1 MEVVDLMKK
10 DLGKVAAVFPMP
22 VLMIGTYGVD
32 GKVDVMNAAW
42 GQICDYDKI
51 IISLTES
58 HKTVENIKLKKAFT
72 VALADRDHV
81 DVADYFG
88 IVSGNNKTDK
98 FEKSGYHAVRSE
110 KVDAP
115 IIEEFPIVM
124 ECELF
129 EIIDTESIYGIVG
142 KIVNTRANEEVLSAN
157 GKVDV
162 RKLNALMFD
171 QFQSG
176 YYTVG
181 EKIAEAWNAGMDLAK
196 SE

>member
-1 MEVVDLMKK
+1 MTKK
-10 DLGKVAAVFPMP
+10 DLGKIPAIFPMP
-22 VLMIGTYGVD
+22 VLMIGTYDEKGT
-32 GKVDVMNAAW
+32 VDVMNAAW
-42 GQICDYDKI
+42 GQVCDNDKI

-58 HKTVENIKLKKAFT
+58 HKTVKNIKLNKAFT

-81 DVADYFG
+81 EVADYFG
-88 IVSGNNKTDK
+88 IVSANNAQDK
-98 FEKSGYHAVRSE
+98 FERSGFTAIRSE
-110 KVDAP
+110 NVNAP

-142 KIVNTRANEEVLSAN
+142 KIVNTKANEDVLSDN

-162 RKLNALMFD
+162 SKLNALMFD

-176 YYTVG
+176 YYLVG
-181 EKIAEAWNAGMDLAK
+181 EKVATAWNAGLDLSK
-196 SE
+196 KRG